1 MNNLPDVFLMGLG
14 VEGSYV
20 RCLVISMGLGE
31 QVGVRDVFKS
41 SF

>member
-20 RCLVISMGLGE
+20 RCLVISMGLGGASRCE
-31 QVGVRDVFKS
+31 GGF
-41 SF
+41 